1 MSNLAKVFE
10 LAAEIDLRKAIV
22 FLQIYLVTKFA
33 FVTHIDSFRDTPEL
47 NIL

>member
-22 FLQIYLVTKFA
+22 FLQIYLVTKFV
-33 FVTHIDSFRDTPEL
+33 FIMHIGSFQDNPEF